1 MKQSTNGHSNIG
13 DDIIEA
19 AQPDFNPLR
28 PFRGWP
34 VDGNM
39 FRDVPI
45 LGFYAGIWNGYL
57 NAVMEV
63 QQYVMRANQS
73 VLQTMGIPTTEEVA
87 RLNRQLFETQ
97 VRLDTLEARLDEI
110 ETKK

>member
-1 MKQSTNGHSNIG
+1 MNQATNGHLNVS
-13 DDIIEA
+13 DDVIEP
-19 AQPDFNPLR
+19 AQPDFNPLN
-28 PFRGWP
+28 PFRVWP
-34 VDGNM
+34 VDGNL

-57 NAVMEV
+57 SAVMEA

-73 VLQTMGIPTTEEVA
+73 VLQTFGIPTTEDVA